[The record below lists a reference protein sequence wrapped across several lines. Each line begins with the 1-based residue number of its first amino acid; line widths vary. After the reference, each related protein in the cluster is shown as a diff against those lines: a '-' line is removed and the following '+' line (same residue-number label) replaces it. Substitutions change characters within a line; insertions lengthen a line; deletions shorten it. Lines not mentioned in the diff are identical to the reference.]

1 VRRQDQVLRVIDD
14 EPRLFGLRFRSCINL
29 FVIVSFTWGLY
40 LVVVYGLDI
49 GGGLHGNS
57 LLVSL
62 WAGAFAVI
70 RWVEKREDVDF
81 LGAALRYVLSG
92 RSRVLYSGAGAA
104 RFEPHPF
111 EDLLLLSRV
120 LRVRAASTRTP

>member
-1 VRRQDQVLRVIDD
+1 MRRQDQVLRVIDD

-40 LVVVYGLDI
+40 LVVVYGFHMD
-49 GGGLHGNS
+49 GGLDGNA

-62 WAGAFAVI
+62 WSVTFAVI

-92 RSRVLYSGAGAA
+92 RSRVRYSGGRAA
-104 RFEPHPF
+104 RFERHPF
-111 EDLLLLSRV
+111 EDLLLISRV
-120 LRVRAASTRTP
+120 LRIRAESSTKS

>member
-14 EPRLFGLRFRSCINL
+14 EPRLLGLRFRSCINL

-40 LVVVYGLDI
+40 LVVVSGFDMDA
-49 GGGLHGNS
+49 GLHGNT

-62 WAGAFAVI
+62 WATAFAVI

-81 LGAALRYVLSG
+81 LGAALRYV
-92 RSRVLYSGAGAA
+92 VLYSGARTA

-120 LRVRAASTRTP
+120 LRVRTVSAGNP

>member
-1 VRRQDQVLRVIDD
+1 MLRVIDD

-40 LVVVYGLDI
+40 LVVVYGFHMN
-49 GGGLHGNS
+49 GGLHGS
-57 LLVSL
+57 TLLISL
-62 WAGAFAVI
+62 WATAFAVI

-92 RSRVLYSGAGAA
+92 RSRVRYSGGRAA

-111 EDLLLLSRV
+111 EDLVLVSRA
-120 LRVRAASTRTP
+120 LREQATSSATP